1 MRRLP
6 ALQAAR
12 RRGARSAQ
20 HEHLRLGTSLD
31 RPVDV
36 FRIIDHAGIWL
47 MFQPLGR
54 LFGAYERVGSTSG
67 ILINS
72 NHPVSLQR
80 FTAAHEYGHHVLG
93 HESQLDEEAQIEHS
107 GRTDVE
113 IAAQAFAADFLMP
126 LQLVNLTLRNLR
138 FSIKP
143 AQLSALD
150 VYRLAL
156 EFGASYAATI
166 RQLVALKK
174 LDHRHAL
181 SLRKKQPITIK
192 EELGGLRPRHSWAD
206 IWLLD
211 DSQVGRKIAPR
222 LDDEVH
228 VILPE
233 TPSTGYLWVWNESK
247 DLNGQVGVELMR
259 QLFEASN
266 VDQSEIVGDTG
277 RRHFVFS
284 VTRLGLHTLKLIMT
298 RPWRSDDVETV
309 FEAHLDAQPRAT
321 GTSDHG
327 LAEEQKDLLLTAI
340 G

>member
-1 MRRLP
+1 
-6 ALQAAR
+6 
-12 RRGARSAQ
+12 
-20 HEHLRLGTSLD
+20 
-31 RPVDV
+31 
-36 FRIIDHAGIWL
+36 

-54 LFGAYERVGSTSG
+54 LFGAYERVGPTAG

-80 FTAAHEYGHHVLG
+80 FTAAHEYGHYVLG
-93 HESQLDEEAQIEHS
+93 HESQLDEEEQIEHS
-107 GRTDVE
+107 GRTDGE

-126 LQLVNLTLRNLR
+126 LQLVNLTLRDLG

-166 RQLVALKK
+166 NQLVALKK

-181 SLRKKQPITIK
+181 SLRKRQPITIK
-192 EELGGLRPRHSWAD
+192 EELGGFRPRHSWAD

-247 DLNGQVGVELMR
+247 ELNGQVGVELIR
-259 QLFEASN
+259 QLFEAPN
-266 VDQSEIVGDTG
+266 VDQSEIVGDAG

-284 VTRLGLHTLKLIMT
+284 VTRLGFHTLKLVMT
-298 RPWRSDDVETV
+298 RPWRSDEVETV

-321 GTSDHG
+321 GASDHG
-327 LAEEQKDLLLTAI
+327 LAEEQKDLLLTAT